1 MFKLKINVGHKE
13 ILLEAEEKSS
23 LKISEH
29 KCEYASSLKMENR
42 ALDNRPRG
50 TSVHRIINFT
60 RTLSMTMKRNDDRAT
75 KNKMKK
81 TRMLALGDV
90 KKWVL

>member
-1 MFKLKINVGHKE
+1 MLVTKKFYWKLKK
-13 ILLEAEEKSS
+13 KSS

-60 RTLSMTMKRNDDRAT
+60 RTLSMTMIRNDDRAT
-75 KNKMKK
+75 KKQNEENKN
-81 TRMLALGDV
+81 ASIG
-90 KKWVL
+90 

>member
-1 MFKLKINVGHKE
+1 
-13 ILLEAEEKSS
+13 
-23 LKISEH
+23 
-29 KCEYASSLKMENR
+29 MENR

-60 RTLSMTMKRNDDRAT
+60 RTPSMTMIRNDDRAT
-75 KNKMKK
+75 KNKTKK

>member
-1 MFKLKINVGHKE
+1 MLVTKKFYWKLKKKIF
-13 ILLEAEEKSS
+13 I
-23 LKISEH
+23 KISEH

-42 ALDNRPRG
+42 ALDNWPRG

-60 RTLSMTMKRNDDRAT
+60 RTLSMTMIRNDDRAT

>member
-1 MFKLKINVGHKE
+1 MLVTKKFYWKLKK
-13 ILLEAEEKSS
+13 KSS

-60 RTLSMTMKRNDDRAT
+60 RTLSMTMIRNDDRAT